1 MDLKKFKLER
11 LTLKAFEDAHRSIP
25 RSKGR
30 RQVEALF
37 NPTPMKQ
44 SLGIEWSRQQ
54 AAGGSG
60 VELSYG
66 HTKPTCLEI
75 ELLFDGTGLH
85 ESGMYFLAPTSVN
98 QRIDQFKEVAYEY
111 NGNIHQPNFLLLEW
125 GKVSFPCRLSSVD
138 ITYTLFDRDG
148 TPLRA
153 ELALKLLS
161 DESTENLAKKENK
174 SSPDLTHARTVHRG
188 DTLPLLT
195 RDIYGSSTH
204 FLRVARWNGLDHPL
218 DLKPGHV
225 LHFPPLV
232 QLLAA

>member
-1 MDLKKFKLER
+1 MGFKFKLEK
-11 LTLKAFEDAHRSIP
+11 LVLKAFEDEDRSGSPVGI
-25 RSKGR
+25 
-30 RQVEALF
+30 VVAMF
-37 NPTPMKQ
+37 NPTSLKQ
-44 SLGIEWSRQQ
+44 SYGIQWSRQQ
-54 AAGGSG
+54 PVGASGKEHSFQRTDPAGLDIS
-60 VELSYG
+60 
-66 HTKPTCLEI
+66 
-75 ELLFDGTGLH
+75 LLFDGTGVH
-85 ESGMYFLAPTSVN
+85 EMGLFAPFRKSVS
-98 QRIDQFKEVAYEY
+98 QRIDELMKVAYKY

-125 GKVSFPCRLSSVD
+125 GKVSFPCRLKSVD
-138 ITYTLFDRDG
+138 ITYTLFNRDG

-153 ELALKLLS
+153 ELALKLIS
-161 DESTENLAKKENK
+161 DDSTENLTKKENK